1 MSGALTLLLTVLAQ
15 IAPSLHV
22 SSSITSIITT
32 LVELIPILV
41 KEFQDVVPLV
51 KNIITALR
59 GNNAITE
66 EQLKSLDDLEA
77 KIDAEFE
84 AAAAMPD
91 DEGMAP

>member
-22 SSSITSIITT
+22 SASITSIITT